1 MGEFRSVVSAPVLL
15 PAFQAGGVFAGLTPK
30 LAATD
35 ANAMIKLSQVSVG
48 CKPAA
53 QGHNCDDC
61 RFSLGSSGCML
72 VEGAMSS
79 DCCCRVWLGR
89 FD

>member
-1 MGEFRSVVSAPVLL
+1 MGEFRNGVSAPVLL
-15 PAFQAGGVFAGLTPK
+15 PAFLAGGAFAGMRPK

-35 ANAMIKLSQVSVG
+35 DIAMFKASQASVG
-48 CKPAA
+48 CKPSAD
-53 QGHNCDDC
+53 GHNCQDC
-61 RFSLGSSGCML
+61 LLALAPSGCML

-79 DCCCRVWLGR
+79 DCCCRAWLGR